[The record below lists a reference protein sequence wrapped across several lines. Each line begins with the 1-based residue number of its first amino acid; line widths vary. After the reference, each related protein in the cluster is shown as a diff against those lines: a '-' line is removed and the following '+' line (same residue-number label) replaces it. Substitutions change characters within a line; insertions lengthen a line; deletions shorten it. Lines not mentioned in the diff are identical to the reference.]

1 MKKPINPMQLAPRCG
16 AKSKRSGLKCQSP
29 AVKGKRVCR
38 MHGAKAGA
46 PAGIANGNWRHGAR
60 EQAFEKLI
68 SDTRAVANQLANL
81 SV

>member
-46 PAGIANGNWRHGAR
+46 PSGIANGNWRHGAT
-60 EQAFEKLI
+60 EKPFTEMMDVLRKVQRHCRPI
-68 SDTRAVANQLANL
+68 
-81 SV
+81 